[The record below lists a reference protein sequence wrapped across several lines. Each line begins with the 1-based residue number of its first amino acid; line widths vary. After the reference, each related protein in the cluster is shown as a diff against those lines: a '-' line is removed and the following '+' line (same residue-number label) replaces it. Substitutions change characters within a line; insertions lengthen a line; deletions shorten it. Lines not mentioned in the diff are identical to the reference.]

1 MCITSF
7 VPFCLMWAEKV
18 SGFVIGNKIT
28 VLWLTFE
35 IFSQCCKIL
44 LGLSIYPFG
53 WFRFAYF
60 RFFIYNEFEL
70 ISVAAV
76 VIVFDWY
83 KYERSFEVINYRFC
97 SSIIKILE
105 QSTIRHYYVY
115 SIQYTHIQS
124 HYTSYFQHLIMFIT
138 FWFSINSS
146 RYTTID
152 SGTIIVH
159 IFKFIFSR
167 YYLPCS
173 FLNCFVVRSI
183 ILLLYLIVHARW
195 STANIG
201 QCW

>member
-53 WFRFAYF
+53 WFRFPYF

-97 SSIIKILE
+97 SSIMKISNNP
-105 QSTIRHYYVY
+105 QFAIITCTVY
-115 SIQYTHIQS
+115 SIHISKVITHHI
-124 HYTSYFQHLIMFIT
+124 
-138 FWFSINSS
+138 FSIWS
-146 RYTTID
+146 
-152 SGTIIVH
+152 
-159 IFKFIFSR
+159 
-167 YYLPCS
+167 CS
-173 FLNCFVVRSI
+173 
-183 ILLLYLIVHARW
+183 LL
-195 STANIG
+195 SDF
-201 QCW
+201 Q